1 MKLLEAMLNRR
12 SIRDYNDKEI
22 PDDMLHSILEAGLLS
37 PSSRNLYPVELIIV
51 KDKAMLC
58 QLARAK
64 TAGSGMLKNASCAI
78 VVIGDSNKSD
88 AWIEDCSLSMIYM
101 QLRASE
107 LGVANCWVQCRNR
120 ISQQKKGELL
130 SDVIEDVAQEHITD
144 SRLSS
149 EQMVANRIAA
159 NANDKDNL
167 SSDTFIKQL
176 LDIPENFSV
185 LAILSLGMTDKMIEP
200 YTTEKANFM
209 KVHKEKF

>member
-1 MKLLEAMLNRR
+1 MKLLEVMLNRR
-12 SIRDYNDKEI
+12 SIRDYNDQEI
-22 PDDMLHSILEAGLLS
+22 PDDMLHDILEAGLLS
-37 PSSRNLYPVELIIV
+37 PSSRNLYPVELILV
-51 KDKAMLC
+51 KDKNMIY

-78 VVIGDSNKSD
+78 VVIGDSKKSD

-101 QLRASE
+101 QLRATE
-107 LGVANCWVQCRNR
+107 LGIANCWVQCRNR

-130 SDVIEDVAQEHITD
+130 SDVVEDVAQEHIID
-144 SRLSS
+144 SRIST
-149 EQMVANRIAA
+149 EQIVARRIAA
-159 NANDKDNL
+159 NAGDKDNL

-176 LDIPENFSV
+176 LDIPENYSV

>member
-1 MKLLEAMLNRR
+1 MKLLEVMLNRR

-22 PDDMLHSILEAGLLS
+22 PDDMLHKILEAGLLS
-37 PSSRNLYPVELIIV
+37 PSSRNLYPVELILV
-51 KDKAMLC
+51 KDKNMIY

-64 TAGSGMLKNASCAI
+64 TAGSGMLKSASCAI
-78 VVIGDSNKSD
+78 VVIGDSKKSD

-101 QLRASE
+101 QLRATE
-107 LGVANCWVQCRNR
+107 LGIANCWVQCRNR

-130 SDVIEDVAQEHITD
+130 SDVVEDVAQEHIID
-144 SRLSS
+144 SRIST
-149 EQMVANRIAA
+149 EQIVAKRIAA
-159 NANDKDNL
+159 NAGDKDNL

-176 LDIPENFSV
+176 LDIPENYSV

>member
-51 KDKAMLC
+51 KDKNMIY

-78 VVIGDSNKSD
+78 VVIGDSKKSD

-101 QLRASE
+101 QLRATE
-107 LGVANCWVQCRNR
+107 LGIANCWVQCRNR

-130 SDVIEDVAQEHITD
+130 SDVVEDVAQEHITD
-144 SRLSS
+144 SRIST
-149 EQMVANRIAA
+149 EQMVAKRIAA
-159 NANDKDNL
+159 NAGDKDNL

-176 LDIPENFSV
+176 LDIPENYSV

-200 YTTEKANFM
+200 YTTKKADFM

>member
-1 MKLLEAMLNRR
+1 MKLLEARLNRR

-37 PSSRNLYPVELIIV
+37 PSSRNLYPVELILV
-51 KDKAMLC
+51 KDKNMLY

-78 VVIGDSNKSD
+78 VVIGDSKKSD

-101 QLRASE
+101 QLRATE
-107 LGVANCWVQCRNR
+107 LGIANCWVQCRNR

-130 SDVIEDVAQEHITD
+130 SDVVEDVAQEHITD
-144 SRLSS
+144 GRIST
-149 EQMVANRIAA
+149 EQIVAKRIAA
-159 NANDKDNL
+159 NAGDKDNL

-176 LDIPENFSV
+176 LDIPENYSV
-185 LAILSLGMTDKMIEP
+185 LAILSLGMTDKMMEP